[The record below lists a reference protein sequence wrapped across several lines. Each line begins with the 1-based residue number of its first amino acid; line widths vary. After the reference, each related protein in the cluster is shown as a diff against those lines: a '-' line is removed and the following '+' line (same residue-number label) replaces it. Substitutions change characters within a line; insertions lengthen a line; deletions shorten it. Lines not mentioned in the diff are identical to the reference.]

1 MKKRSGLCAVL
12 GVLVIAAFFAN
23 DRRAIEEGIALHN
36 AAEVTPE
43 GNIERGKAILA
54 PLIDKYPI
62 AKGYYGSLITLEAG
76 VWEKNKKAIKATTCL
91 ENGTALI
98 DEAVEAGPEI
108 SDLRFLR
115 MINSYELS
123 VKSPMNRYKVM
134 KTDIDWLSSR
144 RSTLEAHDQSLLDL
158 YKGLYLIKA
167 RKLSE
172 AIASFE
178 SCIAVAPGSS
188 EAEEAQKQL
197 NKYGE

>member
-1 MKKRSGLCAVL
+1 
-12 GVLVIAAFFAN
+12 
-23 DRRAIEEGIALHN
+23 
-36 AAEVTPE
+36 
-43 GNIERGKAILA
+43 
-54 PLIDKYPI
+54 
-62 AKGYYGSLITLEAG
+62 
-76 VWEKNKKAIKATTCL
+76 
-91 ENGTALI
+91 
-98 DEAVEAGPEI
+98 
-108 SDLRFLR
+108 
-115 MINSYELS
+115 
-123 VKSPMNRYKVM
+123 YKVM